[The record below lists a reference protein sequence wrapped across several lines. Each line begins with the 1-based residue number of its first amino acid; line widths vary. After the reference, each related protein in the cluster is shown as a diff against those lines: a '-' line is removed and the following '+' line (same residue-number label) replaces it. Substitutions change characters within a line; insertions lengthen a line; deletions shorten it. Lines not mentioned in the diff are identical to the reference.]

1 MAVKLASD
9 AQRVRWL
16 EFVLAQQLPLKVE
29 CEPWR
34 ASRSNDQNAM
44 LWAMYAPL
52 ADHMGYD
59 RDDVHEWMCGRM
71 WGWKDI
77 KVPKTPRNPDGLAS
91 VPVRTTTRNED
102 GKRDVIDKA
111 EFSRFVEMVERI
123 AAQAGVFIPM
133 ESAA

>member
-1 MAVKLASD
+1 MAVKLATD

-16 EFVLAQQLPLKVE
+16 EFVLAQSLPLKVE

-44 LWAMYAPL
+44 LWSMYAPI

-77 KVPKTPRNPDGLAS
+77 KVPKTPRNPEGLAS

-111 EFSRFVEMVERI
+111 EFSRFVDMVERI
-123 AAQAGVFIPM
+123 AAQSGVFVSR
-133 ESAA
+133 EAA